1 MKDALNE
8 NKEDEN
14 GKMDETEND
23 GDDIDEVLSENTEV
37 NDKTM
42 PGFGKFKRVL

>member
-23 GDDIDEVLSENTEV
+23 GDDIDENLSENTEV
-37 NDKTM
+37 NDKTVQE
-42 PGFGKFKRVL
+42 FGKFKTVL